1 MEAPAALETSAPAHD
16 GPSTKGEGSTAATQ
30 AGGCDSSAG
39 DSLSSSLKRKAD
51 DSGSAPWVPRSFVLT
66 DRQHQLVLQLEQSFP
81 NWSERMATEPPLLCW
96 NAKWRAIHAE
106 MRARCPDLVASKE
119 TLMRVCSW
127 ARRKRQKFEQKDKSG
142 SKLEAKLARQMLVDE
157 FAALKRQVQEDF
169 RAELEQQRKTLHGMC
184 TAVNILDGNKLRVER
199 LQRESDHY
207 AARAAIY
214 QAAKEQTLQMR
225 GEYAAELLEATAE
238 ANNLEIEVAL
248 SSRSIEALKDDNARL
263 SEEAAHEREAR
274 VKYEAALGKTA
285 RQVVFLKA
293 RLARSEAKN
302 VELTRENA
310 AMAEAFPRLQAAPPS
325 P

>member
-1 MEAPAALETSAPAHD
+1 METPTAIEAPDRDRNVSRPE
-16 GPSTKGEGSTAATQ
+16 GEDSIAATQ

-51 DSGSAPWVPRSFVLT
+51 DSGSAPWASRSFVLT

-127 ARRKRQKFEQKDKSG
+127 ARRKRQKFEQKGKSD
-142 SKLEAKLARQMLVDE
+142 SKLEAKMAHQTLVGELAA
-157 FAALKRQVQEDF
+157 FKRQIQEDF
-169 RAELEQQRKTLHGMC
+169 GAELEQQRQTVHGMC
-184 TAVNILDGNKLRVER
+184 TAVSRLDGNKLRAER

-207 AARAAIY
+207 AARAAEY
-214 QAAKEQTLQMR
+214 QAAKEQTLQTR
-225 GEYAAELLEATAE
+225 GEYATELLEATTE
-238 ANNLEIEVAL
+238 AANLDIEVAL
-248 SSRSIEALKDDNARL
+248 SSRNIEALREDNTWLA
-263 SEEAAHEREAR
+263 EEAAHERAAR
-274 VKYEAALGKTA
+274 VKCEAALDNTA
-285 RQVVFLKA
+285 RLVAFLKA

-302 VELTRENA
+302 VALAQENTTT
-310 AMAEAFPRLQAAPPS
+310 AEEFLRLQAAPPS